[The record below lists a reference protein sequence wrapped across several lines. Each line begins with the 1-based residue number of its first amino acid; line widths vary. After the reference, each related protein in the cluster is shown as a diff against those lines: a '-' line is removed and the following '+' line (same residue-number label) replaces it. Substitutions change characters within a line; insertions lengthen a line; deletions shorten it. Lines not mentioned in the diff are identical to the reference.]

1 MLFLCYDV
9 RKWVNRIDEKE
20 SEMVMN
26 LQYTDTM
33 TSEEYNELRMCVG
46 WHPITEG
53 QAKRGLEHTTFLTA
67 VRDRG
72 KIVAMGRMLF
82 DFGYTAYLGDVI
94 VRPEYQGQGIG
105 RQIVESLIDRT
116 MDSAF
121 EGERVMFILGAA
133 KDKEAFYEKF
143 GFKRR
148 PNEFSGDGMSMW
160 RTKCGT

>member
-1 MLFLCYDV
+1 
-9 RKWVNRIDEKE
+9 
-20 SEMVMN
+20 MN

-33 TSEEYNELRMCVG
+33 NGEEYNELRMSVG
-46 WHPITEG
+46 WRPITEG
-53 QAKRGLEHTTFLTA
+53 QAKRGLEHTTFLAA
-67 VRDRG
+67 VRDKG

-121 EGERVMFILGAA
+121 EDERIMFILGAA
-133 KDKEAFYEKF
+133 KDKEA
-143 GFKRR
+143 
-148 PNEFSGDGMSMW
+148 
-160 RTKCGT
+160 